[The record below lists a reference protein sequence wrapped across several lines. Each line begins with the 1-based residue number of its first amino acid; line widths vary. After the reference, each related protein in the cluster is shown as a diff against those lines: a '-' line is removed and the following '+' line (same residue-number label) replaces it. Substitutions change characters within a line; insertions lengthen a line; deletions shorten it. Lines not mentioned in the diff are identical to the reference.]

1 MGLRPSCASRASRR
15 CCCWCCR
22 SIRAGLW
29 VERHGVGAYGQSTR
43 FHKQTIMATTRVL
56 LILLSTHAPPAAAR
70 PPARLRSI
78 ACRAACHNGC
88 VCDRIVINLPSHHV
102 VWWALVGYC
111 CCCIAA
117 PALLPAPP
125 GLLRSWWSE
134 AATIDRTHHCISVP
148 GAPPPGAPHSIGGYA
163 PPVSS
168 LRNPSHNRCTHR
180 TGRRR
185 LARRRWIRTRGVSW
199 CGLLL
204 HQQRALAC
212 GFDRY

>member
-134 AATIDRTHHCISVP
+134 AATIDRTHHSISVP
-148 GAPPPGAPHSIGGYA
+148 GGASSWGTTLDWGLCTTRLITAQPLAQPMHTPHRPEAPC
-163 PPVSS
+163 SS
-168 LRNPSHNRCTHR
+168 SVDTNEGCELVWAAAASAKSARVRLR
-180 TGRRR
+180 
-185 LARRRWIRTRGVSW
+185 
-199 CGLLL
+199 
-204 HQQRALAC
+204 
-212 GFDRY
+212 